1 MRSICIYHSETGTT
15 HAVMN
20 EVVRSIASKSL
31 RVRDL
36 AGYTKATMY
45 LLGAPRALLGA
56 HARIEPSSIDLDG
69 YDLVI
74 IGSPVWASRP
84 TPAVNA
90 IFSSLKHASGKKV
103 VLVCTSGGS
112 PGNTLKIMDE
122 RARSLGMEVLGRF
135 HIAHSMQGGRD
146 DKEQNALKEL
156 LWDIARS

>member
-1 MRSICIYHSETGTT
+1 MRSICIYHSETGNT
-15 HAVMN
+15 HAVME
-20 EVVRSIASKSL
+20 EVVRSIAAEAL

-36 AGYTKATMY
+36 AGYGKATMY
-45 LLGAPRALLGA
+45 LLGAPRALLGNPA
-56 HARIEPSSIDLDG
+56 EIEPSLIDLDG

-90 IFSSLKHASGKKV
+90 IFSALKHASGKKA

-112 PGNTLKIMDE
+112 PGSTLRMMDE
-122 RARSLGMEVLGRF
+122 RAQSLGMKVLGRF
-135 HIAHSMQGGRD
+135 HIAHSIKGGRD
-146 DKEQNALKEL
+146 EEKLNALKGF